1 MRAVHY
7 MLAMRGIET
16 KHGEFGGNSMQ
27 KVRFDNA
34 PDGSRRVRQVYLGE
48 WLTVPHWDFVA

>member
-1 MRAVHY
+1 MRAVQY

-16 KHGEFGGNSMQ
+16 KHGEFGGNSGR
-27 KVRFDNA
+27 VEFDKA
-34 PDGSRRVRQVYLGE
+34 PDGSRRVRQVLLGGE